1 MKKYLIIL
9 FLFIFNIAYALEAD
23 YETFGGRT
31 ISSGS
36 TLGDYIAYYFNLGL
50 AVAAGAAV
58 LIITFAGINYL
69 ISGDNFSK
77 RLIAKKMIFNSLF
90 GLFLALGAIAIL
102 NTFNPDMD
110 TVIPVINS
118 QDYVDGINLV
128 GPSGKTWT
136 NDNLIKTS
144 DNYTGI
150 EWLSPVED
158 LYSVYVFEKPEFSG
172 DSIEV
177 PNGSSVPVPIDHSV
191 WFLWNKPGSY
201 ILYNGIN
208 FTKGTDKQLPFSS
221 VKDNK
226 ALSTDIFDNAT
237 KSIKI
242 NQPKPE
248 DDPETE
254 YGAILF
260 TEDRFQGNCAWTFHD
275 IADLSADPGDS
286 PENNLP
292 IGLDQLSSIKR
303 IVGLKAGDA
312 VVTIYNRANCQWF
325 NEDKSSKKCTIPT
338 ASSKQNLD
346 IVSFCEAQNPGV
358 DFTNE
363 EILSIEFNA
372 GNPGVLLKEGK
383 NNTCQYFEK
392 NSPNTC
398 ISLIKYG
405 NIYNPEE
412 GILPAQI
419 TLFSLKK

>member
-9 FLFIFNIAYALEAD
+9 SLFIFNIAYALEAD
-23 YETFGGRT
+23 YESFGGRT

-58 LIITFAGINYL
+58 LIITFAGVNYL

-102 NTFNPDMD
+102 NTFNPDID

-150 EWLSPVED
+150 EWLSPAED
-158 LYSVYVFEKPEFSG
+158 IYSVYVFEKPEFLG
-172 DSIEV
+172 NSIEV
-177 PNGSSVPVPIDHSV
+177 PNGFSVPVPIDHSI

-208 FTKGTDKQLPFSS
+208 FTKGIDKQLPFSS

-237 KSIKI
+237 KSIRI
-242 NQPKPE
+242 NQSKPE
-248 DDPETE
+248 DDLETE
-254 YGAILF
+254 YGVILF

-338 ASSKQNLD
+338 DWSKQNLD
-346 IVSFCEAQNPGV
+346 IATFCLAQGV

-363 EILSIEFNA
+363 EVLSIEFNA